1 MMGSTDDDEGW
12 LPPPGKSCLSGA
24 LAEMIMLYVINATES
39 VITRLKK
46 IFPQPILGIKC
57 FSLLFLSLH
66 QWSKDLYTWVWWVC
80 T

>member
-46 IFPQPILGIKC
+46 IFPQPILGI
-57 FSLLFLSLH
+57 
-66 QWSKDLYTWVWWVC
+66 
-80 T
+80 